1 LVASGNF
8 TEKRIGYLGL
18 SQLMDETSEILMM
31 VTNSIKKDLNEKG
44 NNFIIALG
52 LTAIAEI
59 STEEMCRELYPEV
72 KRLMKAGTPYIKQ
85 KAILA
90 AIRTIKN
97 IPDTIED
104 FLEIIDQLIYDK
116 SQSVIMATVTLMC
129 EILRVDESYVKS
141 FRKYVATL
149 VRTLKN
155 LLMSGY
161 APEYEI
167 GGVKDPFL

>member
-1 LVASGNF
+1 MN
-8 TEKRIGYLGL
+8 
-18 SQLMDETSEILMM
+18 D
-31 VTNSIKKDLNEKG
+31 KG
-44 NNFIIALG
+44 NNFVIALG

-59 STEEMCRELYPEV
+59 STEHMCRELYPEV
-72 KRLMKAGTPYIKQ
+72 KRLMKSTSSYIKQ
-85 KAILA
+85 KAVLA

-116 SQSVIMATVTLMC
+116 SQSVIMATVTLMV
-129 EILRVDESYVKS
+129 EILRVDEQYIKS
-141 FRKYVATL
+141 FRKYVSTL

-161 APEYEI
+161 APEYEV
-167 GGVKDPFL
+167 GGVKDPFLQVKIL